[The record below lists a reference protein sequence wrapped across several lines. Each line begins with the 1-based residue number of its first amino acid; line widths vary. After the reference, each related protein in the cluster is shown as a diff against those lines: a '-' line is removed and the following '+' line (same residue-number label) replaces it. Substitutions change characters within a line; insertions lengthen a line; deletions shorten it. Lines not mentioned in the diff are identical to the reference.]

1 MRARS
6 TSSDSFLVKA
16 HRVTLLVAWECNPE
30 IVWHYV
36 VVTVLV
42 QHMPTSSHR
51 KNGYVRVI
59 GVLGFSLCVVQV
71 LPVLPPWSYVEELY
85 GATSGELTISLGVP
99 GLERSVATTLK
110 SFGSTPRSLA
120 AAQHGCRDG
129 RRGCAII
136 TRPVT
141 GSVSGPIGVH

>member
-1 MRARS
+1 M
-6 TSSDSFLVKA
+6 
-16 HRVTLLVAWECNPE
+16 
-30 IVWHYV
+30 
-36 VVTVLV
+36 VVTILV
-42 QHMPTSSHR
+42 QHTPTSSHR
-51 KNGYVRVI
+51 KNGYVGVI

-110 SFGSTPRSLA
+110 SFGAMPKRSA
-120 AAQHGCRDG
+120 APQHGCRDG
-129 RRGCAII
+129 RCGCAIM

-141 GSVSGPIGVH
+141 GSVSGPIGSIEDGAGGSNGWLLNEVRCSNSLPEPRLGLEMRT

>member
-1 MRARS
+1 
-6 TSSDSFLVKA
+6 
-16 HRVTLLVAWECNPE
+16 
-30 IVWHYV
+30 
-36 VVTVLV
+36 
-42 QHMPTSSHR
+42 MPTSSHR
-51 KNGYVRVI
+51 KNGYVGVI

-110 SFGSTPRSLA
+110 SFGATPRSLA

-141 GSVSGPIGVH
+141 GSVSGPIGSTEGGQEGL